1 VSVLARTDPPRPR
14 SISTLLTQ
22 IWLLERARLQ
32 SWHRCSGVQ
41 NTEPY
46 RCLML
51 HVPPL
56 LCTYR
61 FFWVTMIKP
70 LISSLASVLIKA
82 RQQSQWILVLLD
94 NAAVHSPH
102 AVLQVCHLNFCPS
115 ACPDHFLSRILG
127 LLSTV
132 QRRPTSQLGEEWAA
146 AGWLTSTRLTS
157 LPFPADEAE
166 FSGRYDVSSSL
177 VGRSSLSRVS
187 VGSSSP
193 GPANDPAQ
201 PAHAVFGAARP
212 RQVTVRV
219 VLAVTS
225 AQTFVLRIMPHGQSG
240 RVKTEAESCV
250 RFGYA

>member
-61 FFWVTMIKP
+61 FFWATMIKP

-115 ACPDHFLSRILG
+115 ACPDHFLSRCMHACGCGISLG
-127 LLSTV
+127 FCRRCSEDQRVISERSGRQQVGSLRCLFLLMKLNS
-132 QRRPTSQLGEEWAA
+132 LAA
-146 AGWLTSTRLTS
+146 TTSTLLWSAGRRS
-157 LPFPADEAE
+157 LESA
-166 FSGRYDVSSSL
+166 SG
-177 VGRSSLSRVS
+177 
-187 VGSSSP
+187 
-193 GPANDPAQ
+193 A
-201 PAHAVFGAARP
+201 P
-212 RQVTVRV
+212 RQDQPTIRRN
-219 VLAVTS
+219 LPMPYSARRGLGTS
-225 AQTFVLRIMPHGQSG
+225 RYV
-240 RVKTEAESCV
+240 SCWP
-250 RFGYA
+250 

>member
-1 VSVLARTDPPRPR
+1 MQRGTNNRQQPSRQSQTQRIRNHMPLFHTTSQSPTCAGPRRHPKRSCRPRTPAGLGRSPSRRCCYGARLLQAFRLSVSVLARTDPPRPR

-115 ACPDHFLSRILG
+115 ACPDHFLSRCMHACGCGISLG
-127 LLSTV
+127 FCRRCSED
-132 QRRPTSQLGEEWAA
+132 QRVISER
-146 AGWLTSTRLTS
+146 
-157 LPFPADEAE
+157 
-166 FSGRYDVSSSL
+166 SGL
-177 VGRSSLSRVS
+177 QQVG
-187 VGSSSP
+187 
-193 GPANDPAQ
+193 
-201 PAHAVFGAARP
+201 
-212 RQVTVRV
+212 
-219 VLAVTS
+219 
-225 AQTFVLRIMPHGQSG
+225 
-240 RVKTEAESCV
+240 
-250 RFGYA
+250 